1 MFWRRYSV
9 FLVLLHWLSLTCA
22 VSDTDTTVGDQRLLQ
37 VSSCIDEAEST
48 EAEGPHLLQTRAAV
62 KRASRTSSNSSQ
74 HFDPIAKIV
83 YLHMLQRPKASKRGG
98 AIPAGG
104 GGGSGNS
111 TKPSI
116 AGGYHQWST
125 LLIKAFI
132 GFVLAVTLLTVAW
145 LWREGGAMSADS
157 AEQSEYCVDK
167 LDQDTYGGAIHSIIL
182 DSHMV
187 ATGNGPAPLRL
198 SRLTK
203 SLGLLIITVGLQ
215 AFMLLQIKKYCSA
228 QSVYD
233 IRVTYDRFELGMVG
247 NNESR
252 TTRTANGEHRA
263 IPEYFDPALFKT
275 LNIGLKE
282 KVCNIPFSQPGFF
295 MVVLLLWTLTVVLD
309 FRRCKEL
316 FFCLI
321 VRTPT
326 VPSMTDALSSSSE
339 TPFSSHTPLLGP
351 VPSMAT
357 HSASVSESRGQ
368 TLGARNIGAV
378 KVTSEHSTTDT
389 VIGLTLGAKAAIFWC
404 VMVPRL
410 AISSLLLYLGCRW
423 LSATT
428 NFSDLVLNTCALE
441 FLLSMKSLLHHTL
454 VPAHTKAEMANIELS
469 PTVRY
474 EQPGYWVTLGAI
486 LWGVGALAWVFC
498 YIYYFQNVLP
508 EYRWDVRKVCTAW
521 NSDRYG

>member
-1 MFWRRYSV
+1 MLWRRYA
-9 FLVLLHWLSLTCA
+9 FITFQLLSAAAAISDVVGERLRNDCA
-22 VSDTDTTVGDQRLLQ
+22 WQAEE
-37 VSSCIDEAEST
+37 EADST
-48 EAEGPHLLQTRAAV
+48 EAGMLHLLQKKVHV
-62 KRASRTSSNSSQ
+62 KRAHRLSTNSSQ
-74 HFDPIAKIV
+74 PVDLKAEV
-83 YLHMLQRPKASKRGG
+83 DGSQELQRPKASKAGG
-98 AIPAGG
+98 ALPAGG
-104 GGGSGNS
+104 GGGGSNS
-111 TKPSI
+111 TKHTI
-116 AGGYHQWST
+116 AGGTHEWST
-125 LLIKAFI
+125 LLIKLFI
-132 GFVLAVTLLTVAW
+132 GFVLVVSFLTVAW
-145 LWREGGAMSADS
+145 LWWEGGPSRVGFFEEPVEFQA
-157 AEQSEYCVDK
+157 DK
-167 LDQDTYGGAIHSIIL
+167 LDQDTYGGAIYSIIL

-187 ATGNGPAPLRL
+187 AAGNGPVPLRI
-198 SRLTK
+198 SRLTN
-203 SLGLLIITVGLQ
+203 SLGLLMFTAGLQ
-215 AFMLLQIKKYCSA
+215 AFILLQIKKYCSA

-233 IRVTYDRFELGMVG
+233 IRVTYDRFEMAMVG

-252 TTRTANGEHRA
+252 TTLTSTGGHRA
-263 IPEYFDPALFKT
+263 LREYFDPSLFDN
-275 LNIGLKE
+275 LDVGLKE
-282 KVCNIPFSQPGFF
+282 KICNIPFSQPGFF

-508 EYRWDVRKVCTAW
+508 EYRWDVGRVCTVW